1 MTNRQAQVS
10 ILLATYKPNMTYF
23 EKLLISLNE
32 QTYPNLTL
40 IVRDDSDDEFW
51 FKKIS
56 NLITSTISE
65 FEFTLTRN
73 LQNMGSNRTFEQLT
87 LESPSRYSCYCD
99 QDDIWEKEKIERLVE
114 KIEEEQAVLVYS
126 DLSIIDQD
134 DNQTAASFT
143 DINKRVVHR
152 FGEGLF
158 PVLLRRNSVTGCTM
172 LMRTDIA
179 QAAIPFAHEFYVH
192 DHWLTLY
199 ASTQGKIAYVK
210 QALVRYR
217 IHDGNQ
223 IGATL
228 LSGITTKKDYVTIR
242 IQSEKRKYVFL
253 LTRFTTL
260 EQAVEITLQ
269 LEWTKARLNYF
280 AHPSIKNGRQLL
292 AGYKFDKQLTL
303 FELALGIAPEFL
315 AKQLISVIRK

>member
-1 MTNRQAQVS
+1 MTNQEAQVS

-32 QTYPNLTL
+32 QTYPKLTL

-51 FKKIS
+51 FKRIS
-56 NLITSTISE
+56 NLITSTITA
-65 FEFTLTRN
+65 FEFTITRN

-87 LESPSRYSCYCD
+87 LESSSRYSCYCD

-114 KIEEEQAVLVYS
+114 KLEEEKAVLVYS

-152 FGEGLF
+152 YGEGLF
-158 PVLLRRNSVTGCTM
+158 PILLRRNSVTGCTM
-172 LMRTDIA
+172 LMRTDSA
-179 QAAIPFAHEFYVH
+179 QAAVPFAHEFYVH
-192 DHWLTLY
+192 DHWLTLF

-228 LSGITTKKDYVTIR
+228 LSGITTKKDYVDIR
-242 IQSEKRKYVFL
+242 IQNEKRKYVYL

-260 EQAVEITLQ
+260 EQMVEITLQ

-315 AKQLISVIRK
+315 ANRLISMIRK

>member
-1 MTNRQAQVS
+1 MATKQATVS

-51 FKKIS
+51 FKRIS
-56 NLITSTISE
+56 NLITTTITE
-65 FEFTLTRN
+65 FEFTITRN

-87 LESPSRYSCYCD
+87 LESDSRYCCYCD
-99 QDDIWEKEKIERLVE
+99 QDDIWEKEKIEQLVE
-114 KIEEEQAVLVYS
+114 KLEEEQAVLVYS

-152 FGEGLF
+152 YGEGLF
-158 PVLLRRNSVTGCTM
+158 PILLRRNSVTGCTM

-179 QAAIPFAHEFYVH
+179 KAAVPFAHEFYVH

-199 ASTQGKIAYVK
+199 ASTQGKIAYEK

-228 LSGITTKKDYVTIR
+228 LSGITSRKEYVDNR
-242 IQSEKRKYVFL
+242 IQTEKRKYEYL
-253 LTRFTTL
+253 LTRFSTA
-260 EQAVEITLQ
+260 EQSSEINLQ

-280 AHPSIKNGRQLL
+280 AHPSITTGKRLL

-303 FELALGIAPEFL
+303 FELVL
-315 AKQLISVIRK
+315 ATVPKIFSEKIIKIIRK

>member
-1 MTNRQAQVS
+1 MTNQQAQVS

-23 EKLLISLNE
+23 EKLLNSLNE
-32 QTYPNLTL
+32 QTYTNLTL

-51 FKKIS
+51 FKRIS
-56 NLITSTISE
+56 NLITTTITA
-65 FEFTLTRN
+65 FEFTITRN

-87 LESPSRYSCYCD
+87 HESDSRYCCYCD
-99 QDDIWEKEKIERLVE
+99 QDDIWEKEKIERLIE

-152 FGEGLF
+152 YGEGLF
-158 PVLLRRNSVTGCTM
+158 PILLRRNSVTGCTM
-172 LMRTDIA
+172 LIRTDIA
-179 QAAIPFAHEFYVH
+179 HAAVPFAHEFYVH

-228 LSGITTKKDYVTIR
+228 LSGIISRKEYVDNR
-242 IQSEKRKYVFL
+242 IQTEKRKYEYL
-253 LTRFTTL
+253 LTRFSTAEQSL
-260 EQAVEITLQ
+260 EINFQ

-280 AHPSIKNGRQLL
+280 VHPSLTTGKRLL

-303 FELALGIAPEFL
+303 FELVL
-315 AKQLISVIRK
+315 ATVPKIFSDKIIKIIRK